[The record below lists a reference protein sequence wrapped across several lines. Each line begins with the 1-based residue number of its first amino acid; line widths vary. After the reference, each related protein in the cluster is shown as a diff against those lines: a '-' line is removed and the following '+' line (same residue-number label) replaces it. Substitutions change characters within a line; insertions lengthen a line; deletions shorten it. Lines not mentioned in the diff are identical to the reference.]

1 MTKTERETSKAKDL
15 LEGKRIVE
23 VRAMTHKE
31 QEALGWYSGSMVLIF
46 DDGSRAY
53 ATSAQ
58 GSSACLTVESKDETS
73 KIGIIY

>member
-1 MTKTERETSKAKDL
+1 MTKTERETSKAKNL

-23 VRAMTHKE
+23 VRAMTHQE
-31 QEALGWYSGSMVLIF
+31 QEALGWFSGSMVLVF

-53 ATSAQ
+53 ATSAE
-58 GSSACLTVESKDETS
+58 GSSACLTVESKEEKS